1 MKTNP
6 VPDAPQQRRC
16 GERTDRANWPTRRW
30 FLGLLGSAVLLAALG
45 SHGGLAS
52 EETISARDALDGARS
67 GALTLVDV
75 RSPQEWQKTGLP
87 EGAEAVTIHG
97 PEGLTGFVAAI
108 RARLGE
114 PRDQPIALIC
124 ASGVRSTAA
133 SKALRAAGYTRVLN
147 VREGLFGNQA
157 DGPGWLRSGLPTE
170 PCRSC

>member
-1 MKTNP
+1 MEINP
-6 VPDAPQQRRC
+6 TQNAPQPCC
-16 GERTDRANWPTRRW
+16 GEKADRAKRLTRRW
-30 FLGLLGSAVLLAALG
+30 VLGLLGSVPVLAALG
-45 SHGGLAS
+45 SHEGLAT
-52 EETISARDALDGARS
+52 EETIGVRDALDGARS

-114 PRDQPIALIC
+114 PQDQPIALIC

-147 VREGLFGNQA
+147 VREGFFGNQT

>member
-1 MKTNP
+1 MKANP
-6 VPDAPQQRRC
+6 AQTAVHSRH
-16 GERTDRANWPTRRW
+16 GERAARVRWPARRW
-30 FLGLLGSAVLLAALG
+30 MLALLGSAALLTALG
-45 SHGGLAS
+45 THAGLAT
-52 EETISARDALDGARS
+52 EDTISVRDALDGTRS

-87 EGAEAVTIHG
+87 AGAEAVTIHG
-97 PEGLTGFVAAI
+97 PDGLAGFVAAI

-133 SKALRAAGYTRVLN
+133 SRALRAAGYTRVLN

>member
-1 MKTNP
+1 MKTKSLQIAAQP
-6 VPDAPQQRRC
+6 GHGDKAARI
-16 GERTDRANWPTRRW
+16 DRPTRRRM
-30 FLGLLGSAVLLAALG
+30 LGLLGSAALLAALLPRN
-45 SHGGLAS
+45 GLAADD
-52 EETISARDALDGARS
+52 TISVQDALDGARS
-67 GALTLVDV
+67 GVLTLVDV
-75 RSPQEWQKTGLP
+75 RSPHEWRKTGLP

-133 SKALRAAGYTRVLN
+133 SRALRAAGYTRVLN
-147 VREGLFGNQA
+147 VREGLFGNKA
-157 DGPGWLRSGLPTE
+157 DGPGWLPSGLPTE

>member
-1 MKTNP
+1 MKTKQGHTATQPRGGNP
-6 VPDAPQQRRC
+6 AA
-16 GERTDRANWPTRRW
+16 RAAGPTRRRM
-30 FLGLLGSAVLLAALG
+30 LGLLGSAAFLAAFG
-45 SHGGLAS
+45 PRPGLAS
-52 EETISARDALDGARS
+52 EDTISVRDALDRARS

-97 PEGLTGFVAAI
+97 PEGLNGFVAAI
-108 RARLGE
+108 RTRLGE

-133 SKALRAAGYTRVLN
+133 SKALREAGYTRVLN
-147 VREGLFGNQA
+147 VREGLFGNQT

-170 PCRSC
+170 PCRIC

>member
-1 MKTNP
+1 MKTKP
-6 VPDAPQQRRC
+6 SKIAAQPGHGDKAARI
-16 GERTDRANWPTRRW
+16 DRSTRRW
-30 FLGLLGSAVLLAALG
+30 LLGLLGSAALLAALLPQ
-45 SHGGLAS
+45 SGLAA
-52 EETISARDALDGARS
+52 EDTISVRDALDGARR

-75 RSPQEWQKTGLP
+75 CSPQEWQKTGLP

-97 PEGLTGFVAAI
+97 PDGLTGFVAAI

-133 SKALRAAGYTRVLN
+133 SRALRAAGYTRVLN
-147 VREGLFGNQA
+147 VREGLFGNRV

>member
-1 MKTNP
+1 MTVKPAQTG
-6 VPDAPQQRRC
+6 APPRHGGNAVRAD
-16 GERTDRANWPTRRW
+16 RTARRW
-30 FLGLLGSAVLLAALG
+30 MLGLLGSAAFLTVLGPRVGFAA
-45 SHGGLAS
+45 
-52 EETISARDALDGARS
+52 EETISVRDALEGARS

-97 PEGLTGFVAAI
+97 PEGLTGFVAAV

-114 PRDQPIALIC
+114 RRDQPIALIC

-133 SKALRAAGYTRVLN
+133 SRALSAAGYTRVLN
-147 VREGLFGNQA
+147 VREGLFGNQT

-170 PCRSC
+170 PCQAC